1 MMQPIFIEYKR
12 SDEIQ
17 RRSSARRLSF
27 ASRGHLLAAGVW
39 VHLSSGSCKVS
50 AIESW
55 LSEPQPRMGF
65 SQISETTERI
75 QLIRVPEPASQV
87 PISVVSDICK
97 ANVGCGS
104 ENPSKLGSSLALHSI
119 SDDIFSRN
127 FSPCIFDENV
137 GFTSALFAYP
147 RKKSLKQAWLCIR
160 FARHLDQSPFSAA
173 AQHSSNK
180 FDFAFALHENPDDIN
195 SPEIRGKWG
204 PVRQRGSVP
213 TIFKGGAV
221 SCRRH
226 SLRWGI
232 CWHSPWCL

>member
-1 MMQPIFIEYKR
+1 MQNAGGLALK
-12 SDEIQ
+12 Q
-17 RRSSARRLSF
+17 RNDVAPHVGLSF
-27 ASRGHLLAAGVW
+27 ASRGHLLAAWVW
-39 VHLSSGSCKVS
+39 VHLSS
-50 AIESW
+50 E
-55 LSEPQPRMGF
+55 
-65 SQISETTERI
+65 ISETTERI

-104 ENPSKLGSSLALHSI
+104 ENPSKLGSSLALHAI

-180 FDFAFALHENPDDIN
+180 FDFAFTLHENPDEIK
-195 SPEIRGKWG
+195 SPEIQGKWG

-213 TIFKGGAV
+213 TIFKGGTFGKAIF
-221 SCRRH
+221 
-226 SLRWGI
+226 L
-232 CWHSPWCL
+232 LYY